1 MSAPLVG
8 LWLEECAKIRL
19 TYNVSARARIL
30 ASRPVCE
37 LNSPKRVGMYMYM
50 QISTH
55 IYPLP
60 RVSGENIVRDVHIAC
75 TVQDDVILFSF
86 HSNCVRV
93 FSFHTG

>member
-1 MSAPLVG
+1 MSVQG
-8 LWLEECAKIRL
+8 
-19 TYNVSARARIL
+19 L
-30 ASRPVCE
+30 ASLRQDQFVS
-37 LNSPKRVGMYMYM
+37 LIHRSRVGMYMYM

-60 RVSGENIVRDVHIAC
+60 RVSGENIVRDVHIGC